1 MLYQAY
7 QTQSDL
13 MSPMRLLALSGASA
27 FWMDNT
33 EGTLLRKM
41 SASLEVFSR
50 MRLTHSRPPYGITHV
65 TVDGQEA
72 MQGVYVWDLLYRVP
86 GDGTAAAVGEQ
97 RVRGHVTV
105 LR

>member
-1 MLYQAY
+1 
-7 QTQSDL
+7 
-13 MSPMRLLALSGASA
+13 
-27 FWMDNT
+27 
-33 EGTLLRKM
+33 
-41 SASLEVFSR
+41 
-50 MRLTHSRPPYGITHV
+50 
-65 TVDGQEA
+65 